1 MPHAVRRLFIS
12 KPNGK
17 MRPLGIPT
25 IEDRLIQQMFQQVL
39 EPIVEGK
46 FHPQSYGFD
55 QNAALMML

>member
-39 EPIVEGK
+39 EPIVEGSSIHK
-46 FHPQSYGFD
+46 AMVFD
-55 QNAALMML
+55 KTQHS